1 MYNKA
6 TYCWAHMPMRFPLVR
21 GERKK
26 KAAA

>member
-6 TYCWAHMPMRFPLVR
+6 LYCWTHTPMRFPLVR

>member
-6 TYCWAHMPMRFPLVR
+6 LYCWAHTPMRFPLVR

>member
-6 TYCWAHMPMRFPLVR
+6 TLCWAHTPMRFPLVR

-26 KAAA
+26 RAAA